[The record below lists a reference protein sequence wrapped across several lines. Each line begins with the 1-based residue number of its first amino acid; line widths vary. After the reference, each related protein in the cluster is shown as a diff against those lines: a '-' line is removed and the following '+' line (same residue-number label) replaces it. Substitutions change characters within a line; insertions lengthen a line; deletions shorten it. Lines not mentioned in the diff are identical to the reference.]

1 VARRASSNT
10 RTRARRSDGIRS
22 REAILD
28 EAARLATVAGLD
40 GLSIGRL
47 ADAVGM
53 SKSGL
58 YAHFRSKEEL
68 QLATIETASSLFF
81 ELVIEPAQRAPNGLE
96 RLRQLTHG
104 FLDYVEGGVYPGGCF
119 FASVGAELDTRPGR
133 VRDLAIGVSDRWIEI
148 LADAIRDAKAEGA
161 INAIEDPEQ
170 LAFDLDAYLLLAN
183 AQFVAHQN
191 PTAIARANR
200 AIATRLVAAGAAADS

>member
-1 VARRASSNT
+1 VALRAGSTRRQ
-10 RTRARRSDGIRS
+10 RSDGIRS

-28 EAARLATVAGLD
+28 EAARLATVEGLD

-68 QLATIETASSLFF
+68 QLATIETANALFS
-81 ELVIEPAQRAPNGLE
+81 ELVVEPAQRAANGLE
-96 RLRQLTHG
+96 RLRGLTHG
-104 FLDYVEGGVYPGGCF
+104 FLDYVERGVYPGGCF

-133 VRDLAIGVSDRWIEI
+133 VRDVVIGVSDRWLEM
-148 LADAIRDAKAEGA
+148 LADAIREAKAEGA
-161 INAIEDPEQ
+161 INAVEDAEQ
-170 LAFDLDAYLLLAN
+170 LAFDLNAYLLLAN
-183 AQFVAHQN
+183 AQFVAHRS
-191 PTAIARANR
+191 PKPIVRAKR
-200 AIATRLVAAGAAADS
+200 AIATRLAAAGAR

>member
-1 VARRASSNT
+1 VNSHS
-10 RTRARRSDGIRS
+10 RTQRSDGIRS

-68 QLATIETASSLFF
+68 QLATIETATAFF
-81 ELVIEPAQRAPNGLE
+81 FSRIVEPAQQAPDGLG
-96 RLRQLTHG
+96 RLRRLLDG
-104 FLDYVEGGVYPGGCF
+104 FLDYVEGRVYPGGCF
-119 FASVGAELDTRPGR
+119 FASVAAEMDTRPGR
-133 VRDLAIGVSDRWIEI
+133 VRDSAIRLSLQWIQL
-148 LADAIRDAKAEGA
+148 LADAIRDAQAEGSLHA
-161 INAIEDPEQ
+161 GEDADQ
-170 LAFDLDAYLLLAN
+170 LAFELNAYLLLSN
-183 AQFVAHQN
+183 AQYVALQN
-191 PTAIARANR
+191 GMPIARAKS
-200 AIATRLVAAGAAADS
+200 AIAARLAAAGAAPKA